1 MKSAK
6 STIQHGPNAGE
17 WLMDW
22 SLELSEIEHMSLSL
36 RVKFVHP
43 SPRISDLERATLERA
58 VTLLQA
64 MLEQMPARQD
74 R

>member
-6 STIQHGPNAGE
+6 STIAHGPNHGE

-22 SLELSEIEHMSLSL
+22 SLELSEIESMNLSMC
-36 RVKFVHP
+36 VKFAHP

-58 VTLLQA
+58 VMLLQE
-64 MLEQMPARQD
+64 MLEQMPVQQD